1 VLKLLTLHNMNIVII
16 GTGYVGLVTG
26 VGFASLGNKVTFID
40 LDKEKISKLNN
51 KKLPFYE
58 PRLDQ
63 YFEDDEL
70 FKRMEFV
77 SKYSDVNWEDQ
88 EIVFVCVQT
97 PNNLDTNSVDTKFLE
112 SAITEVNN
120 VKNKNLVITIKST
133 IPPYEIEKICDK
145 VGLNIDSLT
154 FNPEFLR
161 EGTAVED
168 FFKPDRIVIG
178 GNDSTKVEKLIDLYN
193 DFDAEI
199 IITDPIS
206 SQLIKYLA
214 NTYLPLRLS
223 FVNEAAR
230 LVNSSGGNL
239 DDVLK
244 GVGMD
249 SRIGQ
254 HYFRPSPA
262 WGGSCF
268 PKDVVE
274 VNNFYNPEEI
284 NLPLI
289 ANIIESNNIQT
300 KWTTNMLKSIHDDKK
315 LSGIILVGA
324 AFKEDTDDL
333 RNSPTL
339 TIYRRLKDE
348 NYNTKIY
355 DDLIKSD
362 DYLSMEDFENIESP
376 HLIALMYPIKEE
388 LMSKINNI
396 LTKTNSFLYTP
407 WQI

>member
-1 VLKLLTLHNMNIVII
+1 LLTLRNMNIVII

-26 VGFASLGNKVTFID
+26 VGLASIGNKVTFVD
-40 LDKEKISKLNN
+40 LDADKINKLNN
-51 KKLPFYE
+51 KNLPFYE
-58 PRLDQ
+58 PGLLE
-63 YFEDDEL
+63 YFEDDQT
-70 FKRMEFV
+70 FHRMEFV
-77 SKYSDVNWEDQ
+77 SSYSDINWDDK
-88 EIVFVCVQT
+88 EIVFICVQT
-97 PNNLDTNSVDTKFLE
+97 PNNFETNSVDTKFLE
-112 SAITEVNN
+112 SAINEVNN
-120 VKNKNLVITIKST
+120 LDNRDLIITIKST
-133 IPPYEIEKICDK
+133 IPPYEIEKICNK
-145 VGLNIDSLT
+145 VGLDMDSLT

-168 FFKPDRIVIG
+168 FFNPDRIVIG
-178 GNDSTKVEKLIDLYN
+178 GNDLSKLKKLEELYID
-193 DFDAEI
+193 FKAEI
-199 IITDPIS
+199 VVTDPVS

-230 LVNSSGGNL
+230 LINSSGGNL

-268 PKDVVE
+268 PKDLVE
-274 VNNFYNPEEI
+274 VNNFYDPKEV

-289 ANIIESNNIQT
+289 SNIIESNKIQT
-300 KWTTNMLKSIHDDKK
+300 QWTTNMLRSIHDEKK
-315 LSGIILVGA
+315 LKGIIFVGA

-339 TIYRRLKDE
+339 DIYNFLKDE
-348 NYNTKIY
+348 DINVKIY
-355 DDLIKSD
+355 DELIQSD
-362 DYLSMEDFENIESP
+362 EYLTLDDFENLDSP
-376 HLIALMYPIKEE
+376 YLIALMYPIKDQ
-388 LMSKINNI
+388 LMSKINKIVNN
-396 LTKTNSFLYTP
+396 TNSFLYTP
-407 WQI
+407 WQL